1 MLALNQLNVWHISCL
16 TATPWRPDPV
26 NRRRAARR
34 AGAAASGGRGRG
46 GRGRLPWWRRL
57 RRRLYWLLL
66 LGVAALAD
74 VLPVAAGRACGR
86 ALARLALL
94 VRPRERRLAA
104 ANLARALPELA
115 ARQRSHLL
123 RASADAAG
131 CNLFDTLAA
140 GRLLD
145 KPGVVTDLP
154 DPEGRGLVDL
164 IVAERAAGRAV
175 LVLSGHLGCW
185 ELQGAWLGRALAAR
199 GAGPLH
205 VVTGTVRNPAVDRW
219 LSRRRASWGLNL
231 LRREDGA
238 GPLLAC
244 LRGGGVAAIL
254 VDQNTAVDNVPVPF
268 FGTPAPTPTGP
279 ARLAVGLQAT
289 VLVTTM
295 SRTADGRGH
304 EVWHA
309 PAWRA
314 GGCGTRE
321 EQVDA
326 CLRWTNDHLEARIRR
341 NPAEWVWYHR
351 RWNAQAGPTVAVDQD
366 GITGSKGGA

>member
-1 MLALNQLNVWHISCL
+1 MLLPNKLNVWHISCL
-16 TATPWRPDPV
+16 TATPLRPDPAG
-26 NRRRAARR
+26 RERSSRR

-46 GRGRLPWWRRL
+46 GRERLPLWRRL

-74 VLPVAAGRACGR
+74 VLPVSAGRACGR
-86 ALARLALL
+86 GLARLALL

-104 ANLARALPELA
+104 ANLAWAFPDLEE
-115 ARQRSHLL
+115 RQRARLV

-131 CNLFDTLAA
+131 NNLFDTLAA
-140 GRLLD
+140 ARLLD
-145 KPGVVTDLP
+145 GAAVVADLP
-154 DPEGRGLVDL
+154 DPEGRGLADL
-164 IVAERAAGRAV
+164 IVAEQAAGRAV

-185 ELQGAWLGRALAAR
+185 ELQGAWLGQALKAR
-199 GAGPLH
+199 GSGPLH

-219 LSRRRASWGLNL
+219 LSRRRAAHGLCL

-244 LRGGGVAAIL
+244 LRSGGVAAIL
-254 VDQNTAVDNVPVPF
+254 VDQNTAVDSVPVPF
-268 FGTPAPTPTGP
+268 FGRPAPTPTGP

-289 VLVTTM
+289 VLVTAM
-295 SRTADGRGH
+295 SRAADGRGH

-309 PAWRA
+309 PPWRA
-314 GGCGTRE
+314 DGSATRE
-321 EQVDA
+321 EQVAA

-351 RWNAQAGPTVAVDQD
+351 RWSAQAAPTAP
-366 GITGSKGGA
+366 GGNGGK

>member
-1 MLALNQLNVWHISCL
+1 MASLNQLNAWHISCL
-16 TATPWRPDPV
+16 TAAPLRPDPV
-26 NRRRAARR
+26 NRGRKGR
-34 AGAAASGGRGRG
+34 GAAVRAFRNPGGGGRGRNG
-46 GRGRLPWWRRL
+46 HQRLPWWRRL

-66 LGVAALAD
+66 LAVAGVADL
-74 VLPVAAGRACGR
+74 LPVPVGRACGR

-94 VRPRERRLAA
+94 VRPRDRAQAA
-104 ANLARALPELA
+104 ANLAWALPELDD
-115 ARQRSHLL
+115 RRRTQLL

-131 CNLFDTLAA
+131 SNLFDTLVA

-145 KPGVVTDLP
+145 GPAAVTDLP
-154 DPEGRGLVDL
+154 DADGRGLVDL

-185 ELQGAWLGRALAAR
+185 ELHGAWLGRALAAR

-219 LSRRRASWGLNL
+219 LARRRESLGLSL

-244 LRGGGVAAIL
+244 LRSGGVAAIL
-254 VDQNTAVDNVPVPF
+254 VDQNTAVDSAPVPF
-268 FGTPAPTPTGP
+268 FGRPAPTPTGP

-289 VLVTTM
+289 VVVTAM
-295 SRTADGRGH
+295 ARTVDGRGH

-309 PAWRA
+309 PPWRA
-314 GGCGTRE
+314 DDAAPRQ
-321 EQVDA
+321 EQVTA
-326 CLRWTNDHLEARIRR
+326 CLQWMNSHLEARIRR

-351 RWNAQAGPTVAVDQD
+351 RWNMEAAPAAPVD
-366 GITGSKGGA
+366 KGGS